1 MAVKTL
7 KENATDIERNDL
19 HSELQVSC
27 FTLMLPFFIHS
38 QFSCSFVSN
47 NGFITFEKSKVN
59 CNTFRGSRNSVLRVV
74 ILSSGSFHAG
84 VE

>member
-27 FTLMLPFFIHS
+27 STLMLPFSIHS